1 MRKADKKLPTWKIL
15 GEILATVLLLYE
27 LLVDILVDLVL
38 LLQMLP
44 LVLHGNPTDDAV
56 KQLKR
61 GDFILLIFSVIY
73 STLLHLPPPR
83 FHCVGGSNPGQL
95 QLRHRPCQTL

>member
-1 MRKADKKLPTWKIL
+1 MRRHHIRRKTDKKLPTWKIL
-15 GEILATVLLLYE
+15 GKILSTVLLLDE
-27 LLVDILVDLVL
+27 LLVNILVDLVL

-61 GDFILLIFSVIY
+61 GFL
-73 STLLHLPPPR
+73 
-83 FHCVGGSNPGQL
+83 
-95 QLRHRPCQTL
+95 

>member
-61 GDFILLIFSVIY
+61 G
-73 STLLHLPPPR
+73 TL
-83 FHCVGGSNPGQL
+83 C
-95 QLRHRPCQTL
+95 C